1 MIIQGSKSA
10 LQGYDGKYRQRTE
23 RLVEFTKDACKLYR
37 ELLNFPDDVT
47 IVIKPMKKFAG
58 LYYEDKKKV
67 DISFKFNPN
76 IPFLEILAHELVHA
90 EQHHTS
96 KIHPVWLEKK
106 HAWAYYWDG
115 KLWDNDITDYQRYIN
130 QPWEIEAFTRQ
141 SELAL
146 TVWEI
151 LEAKYS

>member
-23 RLVEFTKDACKLYR
+23 RLVEFTRDACKLYK
-37 ELLNFPDDVT
+37 ELLNFPEDIT
-47 IVIKPMKKFAG
+47 ITIKPMKKFAG

-67 DISFKFNPN
+67 DLSFKSNPS

-90 EQHHTS
+90 EQHYTS

-106 HAWAYYWDG
+106 RTWAYRWDG

-130 QPWEIEAFTRQ
+130 QPWEIEAFARQ

-146 TVWEI
+146 TVWEV
-151 LEAKYS
+151 LETKYS